1 MNPRI
6 FAIVLLLLS
15 LSPVNQGNAVVYNSG
30 EEMDADEIHAQLLN
44 SIPVVLTGNNSG
56 DIYQIY
62 SPELIIKNGTAET
75 PLIACGLWLQTEEN
89 ETIEHQIQVHDTGY
103 TEKAQESVN
112 NWLNENNPANTPT
125 GYHITGIIT
134 QIDHH
139 EPYGVLWTRTE
150 VLKLI
155 EDNSEYD
162 WYDVTVTQRLTPGSN
177 YTTSSW
183 EWNWLQYTMNG
194 SLGASNIFLSDYNA
208 PASEELPEG
217 PFGFLW
223 RLLRFD
229 LRKYIP
235 WLFPAEPRVEGVDM
249 SDFSIELFRARYE
262 APRRYKHRNEPLEE
276 RHHYV
281 LRIGESELPVFWC
294 QTQAQYTQAE
304 DYAQI
309 PYITPPLASGYISK
323 KR

>member
-6 FAIVLLLLS
+6 FAIVLLLS
-15 LSPVNQGNAVVYNSG
+15 LSSVIQVNGLVYNSG
-30 EEMDADEIHAQLLN
+30 NEVDMDEINAQLLN
-44 SIPVVLTGNNSG
+44 SIPVVFTGNNSG
-56 DIYQIY
+56 EIYQIY
-62 SPELIIKNGTAET
+62 TPRLVIENSTSET
-75 PLIACGLWLQTEEN
+75 QLVAGGLWLQTEEN
-89 ETIEHQIQVHDTGY
+89 ETIEHQIQVHDTDF
-103 TEKAQESVN
+103 TEKALESVN
-112 NWLNENNPANTPT
+112 NWLNENSPITTPA
-125 GYHITGIIT
+125 GFSITGIIT

-150 VLKLI
+150 VLKLV
-155 EDNSEYD
+155 ENNKEYD
-162 WYDVTVTQRLTPGSN
+162 WYDVTVTQRVTPGAN

-194 SLGASNIFLSDYNA
+194 SLGSSNILLSDYD
-208 PASEELPEG
+208 PPSSEELPEG

-235 WLFPAEPRVEGVDM
+235 WLFPPEPRVLGLDM

-262 APRRYKHRNEPLEE
+262 APRKYRHRNEPLEE

-281 LRIGESELPVFWC
+281 IRVEEGELPVFWH
-294 QTQAQYTQAE
+294 QTQAQYTQA
-304 DYAQI
+304 DDFAQI
-309 PYITPPLASGYISK
+309 PFITPPLASGYITG